1 MCKKAI
7 PHRRAATLVR
17 RDGSRSV
24 PRMSRRLA
32 SLLALPLLACTPKD
46 GSDDSSTSDTTADTS
61 AATDDPSTGTSVPTG
76 SDGTATGDE
85 PTGEVCETPSSTVGP
100 PVEIKITNGSD
111 ARTYVTVEIEC
122 FKRSAFEILGADM
135 TAHKIDLGEFEFTCF
150 EAQLGD
156 CSEQLGCPIAG
167 FVVQLEPG
175 ASYSEFWTGGFQVM
189 AAIPEACG
197 FDAFCGGC
205 WIEEQAPAGTYSVR
219 VTSSDQIKDCD
230 GPCEPCTPADD
241 GTCTL
246 AAVRAKDDETL
257 ASFEYPAQSS
267 VEVVIP

>member
-1 MCKKAI
+1 M
-7 PHRRAATLVR
+7 PY
-17 RDGSRSV
+17 
-24 PRMSRRLA
+24 RLA
-32 SLLALPLLACTPKD
+32 APLALALLACTPKD
-46 GSDDSSTSDTTADTS
+46 GSDDSSTSDTTS

-76 SDGTATGDE
+76 SDGTATGDAPTGDE

-111 ARTYVTVEIEC
+111 ARAYVTVEIEC
-122 FKRSAFEILGADM
+122 FRRSAFEILDADM
-135 TAHKIDLGEFEFTCF
+135 TAHKIDLGAFEFTCF

-156 CSEQLGCPIAG
+156 CSEQAGCPVGG

-175 ASYSEFWTGGFQVM
+175 ASYVETWTGGFQVM
-189 AAIPEACG
+189 AMIPEACG
-197 FDAFCGGC
+197 LDAFCGGC
-205 WIEEQAPAGTYSVR
+205 WIEESAPAGTYSVR
-219 VTSSDQIKDCD
+219 VTSSDQIEGCD

-246 AAVRAKDDETL
+246 VALRATDDETIV
-257 ASFEYPAQSS
+257 SFEYPAQSA